1 MVIDERGMIESPG
14 IYDVPEGIYHADSVL
29 HPSFGPSLSVTGA
42 KTILKS
48 PARFRY
54 EQEHPV
60 RKRAFDLGHA
70 AHAKVLGVGAE
81 VTTVPADLCA
91 KNGAW
96 STNDAKAYIAEA
108 EKVGKVVLKADEIA
122 AVDAMAL
129 ELTAHPVASRLFAE
143 GTPEQSFYWKD
154 PDTLVTLRGRLDW
167 FTSWRGRPL
176 IVDYKTAENADP
188 NEWRWDAGRYGY
200 HQQDC
205 WYREGLDH
213 LTGQEHGFVFV
224 VQETKPPYLV
234 SVCELDDDA
243 RDVGAQRNRVA
254 RRIFLDCMTRDEW
267 PGYAPTIHSVTIPNA
282 RYAPEPQETHAA

>member
-1 MVIDERGMIESPG
+1 MITEPG
-14 IYDVPEGIYHADSVL
+14 IYPGVSEATYHADADL
-29 HPSFGPSLSVTGA
+29 AEQFGPSLSVTGA

-54 EQEHPV
+54 EQTHPV

-70 AHAKVLGVGAE
+70 AHAKVLGVGME

-96 STNDAKAYIAEA
+96 STSDAKAYIAEVEA
-108 EKVGKVVLKADEIA
+108 AGKVVLKADEIA

-129 ELTAHPVASRLFAE
+129 ELGAHPVVSQLFAE
-143 GTPEQSFYWKD
+143 GNPEQSFYWQD
-154 PDTLVTLRGRLDW
+154 PETLVTLRGRTDW
-167 FTSWRGRPL
+167 RTTWRGRPL
-176 IVDYKTAENADP
+176 IVDYKTTGDADP

-213 LTGQEHGFVFV
+213 LTGEQHGFVFV
-224 VQETKPPYLV
+224 VQETKPPHLV
-234 SVCELDDDA
+234 SVCEIDDDA
-243 RDVGAQRNRVA
+243 REIGTQRNRVA

-267 PGYAPTIHSVTIPNA
+267 PGYAPVIHPVAIPNA
-282 RYAPEPQETHAA
+282 RYAPETQETHAA